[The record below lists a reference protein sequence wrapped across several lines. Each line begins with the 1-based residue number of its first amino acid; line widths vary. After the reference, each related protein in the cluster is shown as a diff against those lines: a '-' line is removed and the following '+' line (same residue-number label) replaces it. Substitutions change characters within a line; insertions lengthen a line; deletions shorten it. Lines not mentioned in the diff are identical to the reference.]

1 MFTLILYLAA
11 IICLTISFIKNKKK
25 TRMALKKAWK
35 SFENI
40 LPQFM
45 VIIILTGICL
55 AHLDG
60 ATISRLLGEDSGLLG
75 MGIAAVVGSIAFTPA
90 FVAYPLA
97 ASLLA
102 AGAGYMQITLFITA
116 LMMVGIITLPME
128 TQYFGRG
135 LALRRTGLALGH
147 SIVCALVMGWV
158 MGGTVQ

>member
-1 MFTLILYLAA
+1 MFTLILYIAAGIGLA
-11 IICLTISFIKNKKK
+11 LSYRKNKKK

-40 LPQFM
+40 LPQFLC
-45 VIIILTGICL
+45 IIILTGISL
-55 AHLDG
+55 AYLDE
-60 ATISRLLGEDSGLLG
+60 AAISRLLGDESGILG

-128 TQYFGRG
+128 TEYFGRDI
-135 LALRRTGLALGH
+135 ALRRTGLALGH
-147 SIVCALVMGWV
+147 SIVCALI
-158 MGGTVQ
+158 MGGLM